1 MVLSTYLAY
10 SLKLAVSMETA
21 FPRDFRAWEEA
32 HISSSAISSSKPL
45 MGSSSFF
52 TGVTLL
58 LPISASPA
66 EQKHRST
73 GWASRQRISGGM
85 GARTE
90 WGSCFHKRQ
99 RWEPVWKPLCP
110 THHPFPSFCV
120 TSFWSRFQKWKKFY
134 MNSTQLKARCAP
146 QERAH
151 QCMDLLWQIRKSWVT
166 CSSQMTVFFS
176 KSSLLLWFINTPQV
190 KWRVW
195 ADGSL
200 SLFHHEF
207 LHQRDGPS
215 WEWRRAAQTEG
226 ALSEPRSPS
235 SLQGISSAQ
244 LHHLPGTSRA
254 EQRSRAEQI
263 GQKNQT
269 CKSFNINWGLRLWN
283 LGQGR
288 RCSYRVEQWRNEPK
302 L

>member
-45 MGSSSFF
+45 TGSSSFF

-58 LPISASPA
+58 LPISASPV

-99 RWEPVWKPLCP
+99 RWEPVWKPLRP

-166 CSSQMTVFFS
+166 CSSQMTVFFP
-176 KSSLLLWFINTPQV
+176 SLLSYSDLLTLH
-190 KWRVW
+190 RSS
-195 ADGSL
+195 D
-200 SLFHHEF
+200 EF
-207 LHQRDGPS
+207 GLMVPSACFTMNFFTREMDLRGNGGGQRKLREPCQS
-215 WEWRRAAQTEG
+215 PG
-226 ALSEPRSPS
+226 APPLCKA
-235 SLQGISSAQ
+235 SAQ
-244 LHHLPGTSRA
+244 HGCTTCLEQAGLSRGVGL
-254 EQRSRAEQI
+254 SR
-263 GQKNQT
+263 
-269 CKSFNINWGLRLWN
+269 
-283 LGQGR
+283 
-288 RCSYRVEQWRNEPK
+288 
-302 L
+302 